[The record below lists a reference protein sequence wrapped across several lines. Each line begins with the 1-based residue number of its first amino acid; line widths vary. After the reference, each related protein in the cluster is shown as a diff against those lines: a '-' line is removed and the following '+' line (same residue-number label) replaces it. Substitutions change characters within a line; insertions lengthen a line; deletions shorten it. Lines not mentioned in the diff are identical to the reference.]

1 MIKVQRQLTLILE
14 EIFTYSV
21 HSILLQFLFV
31 LTRCPRGAIRY
42 DQLFLIQINVSKY
55 TLAEQN
61 NARRLQCQKLPV
73 THSTEK
79 TDCDPRLRWTPSGQ
93 LPMLEKCSISKGRS
107 LTNLRVQQ
115 ADDDLHCGPGPTQ
128 MHKDAE
134 GKPQKSPLP
143 SPKTLQWAAFE
154 WLQGNGTLGL
164 WVTK

>member
-61 NARRLQCQKLPV
+61 NARRLQC
-73 THSTEK
+73 
-79 TDCDPRLRWTPSGQ
+79 
-93 LPMLEKCSISKGRS
+93 
-107 LTNLRVQQ
+107 
-115 ADDDLHCGPGPTQ
+115 
-128 MHKDAE
+128 
-134 GKPQKSPLP
+134 
-143 SPKTLQWAAFE
+143 
-154 WLQGNGTLGL
+154 
-164 WVTK
+164 